1 MRRARA
7 ARAAAGLAGLLLLG
21 SPRHLLAVAPALW
34 TLETFEDFEKGKPD
48 GAAVAAGGEL
58 VLAPSLR
65 PLKVTPLESSAETFL
80 WSQAVDSKGVLYV
93 GGGSGG
99 KIYRIPRGGQGSLYF
114 ETGDL
119 AVHAMAVDRS
129 DVLYAATSPRG
140 KIYRVTG
147 EGKGEV
153 YYQPE
158 DRYTWALAMGPK
170 GELFAATGERGIIYR
185 IASKGKAEVFF
196 DSEEFH
202 VVSVAPDG
210 AGHLLAGTDGK
221 GLLYR
226 VNPQGQATVLH
237 DSRLREIN
245 AIAVDP
251 RGVIYAAA
259 IGAEPEQPPLPS
271 PPPSLPQPQVA
282 AREPGAAPLPPPV
295 PIPGIEAGGGAS
307 VTVVATTAGLAQPA
321 AAPPKSEVYRIDP
334 DGTVSTL
341 WSSQDEVVYALLID
355 PSGRPII
362 GTGEPGR
369 IRALVG
375 AQESTLL
382 ARLPESQVTS
392 LALGPGQQMFAAS
405 SNVGKVYLL
414 EAATSESGTY
424 VSPARDTQTRSR
436 WGRISW
442 RASVPQG
449 ARVEVATRSG
459 NSSAPDSTWSDWSPP
474 YSNPDGSPVSS
485 PPARSIQWR
494 ARLARASGGPGPAL
508 QAVSIAYVQ
517 SNLPPTLRKVTVQ
530 PPGVL
535 RERPLYVPEAD
546 PQDLAFTGIRVN
558 PDGHPPAGASQ
569 PIPEKRIY
577 VRGMRSLEWEAE
589 DPNGDSLAYDVAFRG
604 EGESSWKPLGRGLRE
619 AYFAFDSMQLPDGL
633 YRVRV
638 EASDGPSNAAD
649 QARNAALASD
659 PFLIDNTP
667 PAVQVSARQ
676 GPQGQVGI
684 EIVAS
689 DGVGPIARAEYSLD
703 AARWVPLAP
712 ADGVSDSRS
721 ESYSLSLGALR
732 AGEHTVIVKVTD
744 LLGNV
749 GAGKATFIS
758 D

>member
-1 MRRARA
+1 MRLACSTA
-7 ARAAAGLAGLLLLG
+7 ALAGLAGILLLG
-21 SPRHLLAVAPALW
+21 SPGDLLAVAPALW
-34 TLETFEDFEKGKPD
+34 TLETFDEFEKGKPD

-58 VLAPSLR
+58 VLAPALR
-65 PLKVTPLESSAETFL
+65 PLKVTPLDSAAEPFL
-80 WSQAVDSKGVLYV
+80 WSQAVDSKGTLYV
-93 GGGSGG
+93 GGGNGG

-129 DVLYAATSPRG
+129 DVLYAATSPQG
-140 KIYRVTG
+140 KIYRLTG

-158 DRYTWALAMGPK
+158 DRYTWALALGPK

-185 IASKGKAEVFF
+185 IASKGKAEVYF

-202 VVSVAPDG
+202 VVSMALERSGD
-210 AGHLLAGTDGK
+210 LLAGTDGK

-226 VNPQGQATVLH
+226 INTQGRATVLH

-251 RGVIYAAA
+251 KGVIYAAA
-259 IGAEPEQPPLPS
+259 IGVEPEQPPLPS
-271 PPPSLPQPQVA
+271 ALASQPQQPA
-282 AREPGAAPLPPPV
+282 AGREPGTSPLPPPV
-295 PIPGIEAGGGAS
+295 PIPGVEAGGSAS
-307 VTVVATTAGLAQPA
+307 VTVVAAAPGQAQPA
-321 AAPPKSEVYRIDP
+321 TSPPRSEVYRIDP

-341 WSSQDEVVYALLID
+341 WSSQDEVVYSLLID
-355 PSGRPII
+355 ASGRAII

-375 AQESTLL
+375 TQESTLL

-405 SNVGKVYLL
+405 SNAGRVYLL
-414 EAATSESGTY
+414 DTATSESGTY
-424 VSPARDTQTRSR
+424 VSPARDTQTVSR

-442 RASVPQG
+442 RASLPPG

-459 NSSAPDSTWSDWSPP
+459 NSTVPDSTWSDWSPP
-474 YSNPDGSPVSS
+474 YSTPDGSPVTS
-485 PPARSIQWR
+485 PPARFVQWR
-494 ARLARASGGPGPAL
+494 ARLARASGGAGPAL

-517 SNLPPTLRKVTVQ
+517 SNLPPILRRVTVQ

-535 RERPLYVPEAD
+535 RERPSYLPEAD
-546 PQDLAFTGIRVN
+546 PRDLAFTGIRLN
-558 PDGHPPAGASQ
+558 PDGPVAAGASQ
-569 PIPEKRIY
+569 PLTEKQIY
-577 VRGMRSLEWEAE
+577 VRGMRSMEWEAE
-589 DPNGDSLAYDVAFRG
+589 DPNGDLLAYDVSFRG
-604 EGESSWKPLGRGLRE
+604 EGESLWKPLGRELRE
-619 AYFAFDSMQLPDGL
+619 PYFAFDSMQIPDGL

-638 EASDGPSNAAD
+638 EASDRPSNAGD
-649 QARNAALASD
+649 QARNATLASD

-667 PAVQVSARQ
+667 PVVQVTARKAAKE
-676 GPQGQVGI
+676 VGI
-684 EIVAS
+684 DVVAS

-703 AARWVPLAP
+703 ATRWVPLAP

-721 ESYSLSLGALR
+721 ESYSISLGSLR
-732 AGEHTVIVKVTD
+732 AGEHTVIVKVID

-749 GAGKATFIS
+749 GAGKATFSS